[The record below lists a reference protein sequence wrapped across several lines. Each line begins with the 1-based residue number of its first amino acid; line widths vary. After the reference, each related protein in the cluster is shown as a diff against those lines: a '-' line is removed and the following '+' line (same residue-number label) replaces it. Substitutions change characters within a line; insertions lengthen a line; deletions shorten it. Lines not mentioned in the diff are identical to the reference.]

1 MQLDEIDFSNGMWRG
16 LLTAEKSGASPT
28 FSVELN
34 GAVVEGT
41 RISAG
46 PSDREWVID
55 IPIPNH
61 AIGDGVYTFLI
72 FVEGNSA
79 PVGSFCISAG
89 RAMEYDL
96 QAEVALLREKL
107 EILIRAF
114 RRHIQ
119 NAATCR
125 RVTGD
130 KIHMNWTYCASTLS
144 LGASKC
150 PNHTPIF
157 LRH

>member
-1 MQLDEIDFSNGMWRG
+1 MRG
-16 LLTAEKSGASPT
+16 LLTAEDSDTFPS

-41 RISAG
+41 RVSAG

-61 AIGDGVYTFLI
+61 GLGMAFIPLI

-96 QAEVALLREKL
+96 KAEVALLREEL
-107 EILIRAF
+107 EILKRAF
-114 RRHIQ
+114 R
-119 NAATCR
+119 
-125 RVTGD
+125 
-130 KIHMNWTYCASTLS
+130 
-144 LGASKC
+144 
-150 PNHTPIF
+150 
-157 LRH
+157 